1 MNYLVKIFSVWLS
14 KGINFYL
21 EIYFKIFLHE
31 HFIPF
36 QNIKIFYVQFINIIN
51 FSHTSFPWKSVIC
64 WRCIWYQ
71 FDLIVFCAESMSEV
85 LELVLLEFLHYSLC
99 DGSISCCWVELTY
112 YSYVVNVRTRIWVKA
127 KKCNTL
133 PK

>member
-1 MNYLVKIFSVWLS
+1 
-14 KGINFYL
+14 
-21 EIYFKIFLHE
+21 
-31 HFIPF
+31 
-36 QNIKIFYVQFINIIN
+36 
-51 FSHTSFPWKSVIC
+51 
-64 WRCIWYQ
+64 
-71 FDLIVFCAESMSEV
+71 MSEV